1 MFEMRQYKVV
11 FLVMLCVASA
21 TLLLIMSD
29 DSNKA
34 GFLSSLVG
42 VFKVLIISAR

>member
-34 GFLSSLVG
+34 GVLSALVG
-42 VFKVLIISAR
+42 FFKAAIFSAR

>member
-1 MFEMRQYKVV
+1 MRKYLVV

-21 TLLLIMSD
+21 TLFLVMSD

-34 GFLSSLVG
+34 GVLSSLVG
-42 VFKVLIISAR
+42 FFKAAISSAR